1 MRKINEIWYR
11 SETIQYLT
19 RNKDF
24 STIICHRPSWRNLD
38 YLGKRERLPEGLKF
52 NLCKFTRS
60 TKDVLRGL
68 HGCFHTWKYMSVPHG
83 KVKFVVADVRK
94 DSPNFLKWDSFVL
107 SSENH
112 VGVLVPPGFVNGHL
126 CISDACLYHYM
137 MSYDCAYIEPNE
149 QVVLRWDDERLNIN
163 WPVTDPILSERDKSS
178 NI

>member
-1 MRKINEIWYR
+1 MRFDIEVKQSNILPEIKTFQPSSATDHRGEIW
-11 SETIQYLT
+11 TI
-19 RNKDF
+19 
-24 STIICHRPSWRNLD
+24 WE
-38 YLGKRERLPEGLKF
+38 RENVLPEGLEF

-83 KVKFVVADVRK
+83 RVKFVVADVRK
-94 DSPNFLKWDSFVL
+94 DSPNFLKWDSFIL

-126 CISDACLYHYM
+126 CMSDDCLYHYM
-137 MSYDCAYIEPNE
+137 MSYDGAYIEPKE
-149 QVVLRWDDERLNIN
+149 QVVIKWNDKRMNID
-163 WPVTDPILSERDKSS
+163 WPVIDPILSERDKSS